1 MSATVNNSFLV
12 FPKAIACEGI
22 GVPSALYVLVV
33 GASLLMVLPASLA
46 NIVFNVGD
54 ISVSLVVAAAVDAV
68 VGGVVVGVV
77 VGGVVDAVGGVVD
90 AVSIPST

>member
-54 ISVSLVVAAAVDAV
+54 ISVSVAVVA
-68 VGGVVVGVV
+68 VGGVVVGGVV
-77 VGGVVDAVGGVVD
+77 VGGVVDAVGGV